1 MAEEIE
7 RQVGQ
12 AEATSSPGPSGPAPE
27 APPAAP
33 PEMNWPKAALWM
45 IIAVVIAVNSLLIF
59 KTCLNA
65 PANLVDKT
73 GKAIGHAGNALATVA
88 AAFKQGTIKTSLTT
102 FGTTVSN
109 HQYLQFA
116 TVSQM
121 ERFQRSEQTSTA
133 FGYVPLPDVVVTAEA
148 PVVYTYYLDLN
159 EKWELVLRD
168 STIYV
173 FTPAVRANKPSVDA
187 SAINYEVKKGYFKTA
202 EAQENLKRSIMSL
215 ATLRAKDNL
224 PLARQTGRDEVAK
237 FVENWMARSFADGK
251 NYHVKVFFP
260 GEKGPDGVAVE
271 RPKN

>member
-1 MAEEIE
+1 
-7 RQVGQ
+7 
-12 AEATSSPGPSGPAPE
+12 
-27 APPAAP
+27 
-33 PEMNWPKAALWM
+33 MNWPKAVLWM
-45 IIAVVIAVNSLLIF
+45 IIALVIAVNSLLLL

-73 GKAIGHAGNALATVA
+73 GKAIGKAGNALATVA

-109 HQYLQFA
+109 HLYLQFA

-121 ERFQRSEQTSTA
+121 ERFERSEQTSTG

-159 EKWELVLRD
+159 EKWELVLKD
-168 STIYV
+168 NTIYV
-173 FTPAVRANKPSVDA
+173 FTPPVRMNKPSVDA
-187 SAINYEVKKGYFKTA
+187 SAINYEVRKGYFKTA
-202 EAQENLKRSIMSL
+202 EAQENLKRSITSL

-224 PLARQTGRDEVAK
+224 PLARQTGREKVAE
-237 FVENWMARSFADGK
+237 FVENWMARAFTDSK
-251 NYHVKVFFP
+251 NYHVKVYFP
-260 GEKGPDGVAVE
+260 GEKAPDGVMAE